1 MTTRLLS
8 RGLGALSPVVVAAVF
23 AFSLVGTSAQQ
34 GQAIP
39 IDSDDIGG
47 TVTGVRGPEAGVWVI
62 AEARGL
68 QTGFRR
74 IVVTDDQG
82 RYVVPDLPQ
91 ASYDIW
97 VRGYG
102 LIDSSKVQS
111 GRGQIVNLTAVAAS
125 DARAAAQY
133 YPAGYWWSLLQVPAK
148 SEFPGTGPSGNG
160 ISPTLKSQA
169 EFLRL
174 VKTDSCWSCHQLGN
188 KATREIP
195 AALGAFDSS
204 AAAWER
210 RVQSGQAGANM
221 IGSINNLGRP
231 RTLAMFA
238 DWTDRVAK
246 GELPP
251 QPPRPQGIE
260 RNVVITQWDWADPR
274 AYLHDGIS
282 SDKRDPTVNANG
294 PIYGALEASADYLPV
309 VDPVR
314 NTSGQV
320 KVTVLDPANTPR
332 SGEPLQSSP
341 YWGEESI
348 WNSQGNV
355 HSLAMDRQSRVWV
368 AARVRPPTTPEFCR
382 PGSTHPSAMAFPLE
396 QSGRQLGMYDPKTK
410 EYTPID
416 TCFGTHHLN
425 FAEDADNTLWFC
437 GGGQVVGWFNTRVYD
452 ETKDLAKAQGWTAL
466 VLDTNG
472 NGRRDAYVEP
482 DQPVDAAKDK
492 RINAPFYGVSTTPDG
507 AVWGSV
513 TGSPGGVV
521 RLSPG
526 LNPPSTA
533 LAEYFEVPWSV
544 SNAPAR
550 DGFGP
555 RGFDVDRN
563 GVAWLALASGH
574 LASFDRRK
582 CQAPLNGPSA
592 TGKHCAEGWTL
603 YPLPGPQLKGVA
615 ESGSAEAAYYAWVDQ
630 FDTFG
635 AGRNVPFATANA
647 MEAMV
652 AVIDGQVRTFRIPYP
667 LGFYGKGADGRIDDP
682 KAGWKGKGMYT
693 TYATRAPF
701 HSEGGRGT
709 TSKVVKLQLRPNPL
723 AR

>member
-1 MTTRLLS
+1 MTTRVLC
-8 RGLGALSPVVVAAVF
+8 RGLVAFSPVVVAAIF
-23 AFSLVGTSAQQ
+23 AFSLVGASAQQ

-47 TVTGVRGPEAGVWVI
+47 TVNGVRGPEAGVWVI

-133 YPAGYWWSLLQVPAK
+133 YPAGYWWSLLQIPAK
-148 SEFPGTGPSGNG
+148 SEFSGTG
-160 ISPTLKSQA
+160 ISPNLKSQA

-396 QSGRQLGMYDPKTK
+396 
-410 EYTPID
+410 
-416 TCFGTHHLN
+416 
-425 FAEDADNTLWFC
+425 
-437 GGGQVVGWFNTRVYD
+437 
-452 ETKDLAKAQGWTAL
+452 
-466 VLDTNG
+466 
-472 NGRRDAYVEP
+472 
-482 DQPVDAAKDK
+482 
-492 RINAPFYGVSTTPDG
+492 
-507 AVWGSV
+507 
-513 TGSPGGVV
+513 
-521 RLSPG
+521 
-526 LNPPSTA
+526 
-533 LAEYFEVPWSV
+533 
-544 SNAPAR
+544 
-550 DGFGP
+550 
-555 RGFDVDRN
+555 
-563 GVAWLALASGH
+563 
-574 LASFDRRK
+574 
-582 CQAPLNGPSA
+582 
-592 TGKHCAEGWTL
+592 
-603 YPLPGPQLKGVA
+603 
-615 ESGSAEAAYYAWVDQ
+615 
-630 FDTFG
+630 
-635 AGRNVPFATANA
+635 
-647 MEAMV
+647 
-652 AVIDGQVRTFRIPYP
+652 
-667 LGFYGKGADGRIDDP
+667 
-682 KAGWKGKGMYT
+682 
-693 TYATRAPF
+693 
-701 HSEGGRGT
+701 
-709 TSKVVKLQLRPNPL
+709 
-723 AR
+723 